1 VVKPFSVT
9 VVSDIIKEPILE
21 RNLMNVI
28 NVVKPLLHPVI
39 SNVIKEPILESN
51 LRIIINVERLFTRE
65 KSPRTFKKT
74 HSGEKS

>member
-1 VVKPFSVT
+1 MWETLQNFVISIILT
-9 VVSDIIKEPILE
+9 VHIQE

-28 NVVKPLLHPVI
+28 NVVKPFLHPLI

-65 KSPRTFKKT
+65 KSPKTLKIT
-74 HSGEKS
+74 HS

>member
-1 VVKPFSVT
+1 MNVINVVKPLQDPVISNV
-9 VVSDIIKEPILE
+9 IKEPILE

-65 KSPRTFKKT
+65 KSTKT
-74 HSGEKS
+74 

>member
-1 VVKPFSVT
+1 MNVINVVKPLQDLVIST
-9 VVSDIIKEPILE
+9 VIKEPILE

-65 KSPRTFKKT
+65 KSTKT
-74 HSGEKS
+74 

>member
-1 VVKPFSVT
+1 
-9 VVSDIIKEPILE
+9 
-21 RNLMNVI
+21 MNVI
-28 NVVKPLLHPVI
+28 NVVKFLQDPVV